1 MLKKFK
7 KMHTSQTNLL
17 ITTQRNL
24 SITTEQEKK
33 TKTLINQR
41 RKVKVFFFSF
51 FPFNLTFS

>member
-41 RKVKVFFFSF
+41 RKVKVFFF
-51 FPFNLTFS
+51 PFSPLI